1 MTKTR
6 IHNLSRCGDEDMI
19 VAKKIQISEDIDAV
33 RASFEAKMFAEK
45 VGFKQHEQ
53 YIIATAASELAT
65 NIVRYTEK
73 GEIILRKIENNNKI
87 GVEII
92 AKDKGP
98 GIEDIGKAM
107 EDNFSTSSKSLGLGL
122 PGVKRLMD
130 EFTIDSQRN
139 AGTRIVTRKWV

>member
-1 MTKTR
+1 
-6 IHNLSRCGDEDMI
+6 MI
-19 VAKKIQISEDIDAV
+19 VAKRIQISEDFDAV

-45 VGFKQHEQ
+45 VGFKQYEQ
-53 YIIATAASELAT
+53 YIIATAVSELAT

-73 GEIILRKIENNNKI
+73 GEIILRKIENNGKI

-92 AKDKGP
+92 AKDKSP
-98 GIEDIGKAM
+98 GIEDIEKAM
-107 EDNFSTSSKSLGLGL
+107 EENFSTSSESLGLGL

-139 AGTRIVTRKWV
+139 VGTRIVARKWV

>member
-1 MTKTR
+1 
-6 IHNLSRCGDEDMI
+6 MI
-19 VAKKIQISEDIDAV
+19 VAKRIQISEDFDAV

-45 VGFKQHEQ
+45 VGFKQYEQ
-53 YIIATAASELAT
+53 YIIATAVSELAT

-73 GEIILRKIENNNKI
+73 GEIILRKIENNDKI

-92 AKDKGP
+92 AKDKSP
-98 GIEDIGKAM
+98 GIEDIEKAM
-107 EDNFSTSSKSLGLGL
+107 EDNFSTSSESLGLGL

-139 AGTRIVTRKWV
+139 VGTRIVARKWV

>member
-1 MTKTR
+1 
-6 IHNLSRCGDEDMI
+6 MI
-19 VAKKIQISEDIDAV
+19 VAKRIQISEDFDAV

-45 VGFKQHEQ
+45 VGFKQYEQ
-53 YIIATAASELAT
+53 YIIATAVSELAT

-73 GEIILRKIENNNKI
+73 GEIILRKIENNGKI

-92 AKDKGP
+92 AKDKSP
-98 GIEDIGKAM
+98 GIEDIEKAM
-107 EDNFSTSSKSLGLGL
+107 EDNFSTSSESLGLGL

-139 AGTRIVTRKWV
+139 VGTRIVARKWV